1 MTTDKEILEDYRE
14 ELEMKIK
21 RHFYLGSRI
30 RSSNLNDEN
39 GESQRPEQNE
49 YKPIYIKAYAWPK
62 RGGEC
67 NVI

>member
-21 RHFYLGSRI
+21 RHFYLGSRR

-49 YKPIYIKAYAWPK
+49 YTPIYIKAYVWPK
-62 RGGEC
+62 RGG
-67 NVI
+67 VM